1 MFEAFIVTT
10 SSEGLSALGS
20 REQRNF
26 ELITDTVRDHLGEDH
41 AALFGEPVA
50 TEHGDRYDW
59 YAPVQGRPRKLPDLP
74 GDEADALRTRLDTLS
89 ADIAALADRLSSD
102 GSADGQRLGEALH
115 NALRV
120 PGDEY
125 IYAVGEGD
133 SARPVLVNWAWVGD
147 EHRSERGALTGR
159 DTRRTAAASAAAAT
173 AAGAAAGT
181 TAQADTATATDTG
194 AGTREKRPFAFLPWL
209 LGLGWLALAGMLA
222 AIVWLL
228 IAPCAVNG
236 PAWLSFC
243 PAAAAEAPVLRA
255 ETAALEDQIDQL
267 ERRIAIADRA
277 CQPPPPEPRVIQEA
291 APQADFSERLE
302 RAGAALGD
310 LNFSLAWDGGS
321 DVDLAVTCPSGQT
334 VAFNQRNACNGHLDV
349 DSNVATIRPE
359 PIENVFFNGPQPG
372 QYTIRITLFTKR
384 QLTPVPFEVLIR
396 DASGSRVESGTL
408 ETERQSWTMTYTY
421 TGTP

>member
-50 TEHGDRYDW
+50 TEHGDRFDW
-59 YAPVQGRPRKLPDLP
+59 YAPVQGRPRKLSDLP
-74 GDEADALRTRLDTLS
+74 EDEATALRARLETLS
-89 ADIAALADRLSSD
+89 AGIAALADRLTAD
-102 GSADGQRLGEALH
+102 GSTDGQRLGEALH

-120 PGDEY
+120 PGDAY
-125 IYAVGEGD
+125 IYALGEGD
-133 SARPVLVNWAWVGD
+133 DAQPVLVNWAWVAD

-159 DTRRTAAASAAAAT
+159 DTRKAAAAT
-173 AAGAAAGT
+173 ATAATGAAA
-181 TAQADTATATDTG
+181 ATDAG
-194 AGTREKRPFAFLPWL
+194 AGTAASGDTLNETREKRPFAFLPWL

-228 IAPCAVNG
+228 VAPCALNG

-243 PAAAAEAPVLRA
+243 PATAAEAPLLRA

-277 CQPPPPEPRVIQEA
+277 CQPPPPEPRVIQGQ
-291 APQADFSERLE
+291 APETDFGERLKQ
-302 RAGAALGD
+302 AGAVLGD
-310 LNFSLAWDGGS
+310 LNFSLAWDGRS

-334 VAFNQRNACNGHLDV
+334 VAFKDRNTCNGRLDV
-349 DSNVATIRPE
+349 DSNVAAIRPE
-359 PIENVFFNGPQPG
+359 PIENIFFNGPQQG
-372 QYTIRITLFTKR
+372 QYTVRVTLFTKR
-384 QLTPVPFEVLIR
+384 QLNPVPFEVLIR
-396 DASGSRVESGTL
+396 DAAGSRVESGTL
-408 ETERQSWTMTYTY
+408 ETERQSWTTTYTY